1 MIGGKSFYVRLN
13 TKQLVDAV
21 VVAVCDVVRDGGGID
36 GDGVDDVTAGCYD
49 AGMKLVR
56 CYWLLLRNF
65 VTLNSYYAGFKFSC
79 FKGPLVTGFSLNQ
92 LTRSCIFYQHY
103 E

>member
-1 MIGGKSFYVRLN
+1 MLASLVMIVGKSCYVWLN
-13 TKQLVDAV
+13 TEQLVDA

-65 VTLNSYYAGFKFSC
+65 I
-79 FKGPLVTGFSLNQ
+79 
-92 LTRSCIFYQHY
+92 TRTHITQV
-103 E
+103 